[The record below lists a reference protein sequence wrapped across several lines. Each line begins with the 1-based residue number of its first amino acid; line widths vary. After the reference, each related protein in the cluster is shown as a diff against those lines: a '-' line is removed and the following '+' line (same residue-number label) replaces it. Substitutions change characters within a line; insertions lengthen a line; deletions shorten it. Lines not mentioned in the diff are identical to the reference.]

1 MGAGASVPKTEA
13 EALSA
18 GYTQAQID
26 EYKQGVAAAAEAK
39 STGDSDG
46 ASRSRPTLTTEQRL
60 PDVRVACVGVVVRT
74 AAARMPS
81 HHGTYSMPPL
91 LLLLPLWLALL
102 LCQPHLVRRRH
113 RPPPPPIDTRAHEPC
128 TTPWPAP
135 TSCW

>member
-1 MGAGASVPKTEA
+1 MGSGASIPKTEA

-26 EYKQGVAAAAEAK
+26 EYKQGGAAAEAK

-74 AAARMPS
+74 AAARMPW
-81 HHGTYSMPPL
+81 HL
-91 LLLLPLWLALL
+91 LDASS
-102 LCQPHLVRRRH
+102 
-113 RPPPPPIDTRAHEPC
+113 AAA
-128 TTPWPAP
+128 AP
-135 TSCW
+135 TVAGPAALSAASGPQAAAGI

>member
-1 MGAGASVPKTEA
+1 MGSGASIPKTEA
-13 EALSA
+13 EALGA

-26 EYKQGVAAAAEAK
+26 EYKQGGAAAEAK

-60 PDVRVACVGVVVRT
+60 PDVRVACVGVVVGRQPP
-74 AAARMPS
+74 AC
-81 HHGTYSMPPL
+81 HGTYSMPPL

-113 RPPPPPIDTRAHEPC
+113 KPPPPPIDTRAHEPC
-128 TTPWPAP
+128 TTPWIAA
-135 TSCW
+135 TSGW